1 MVNETGLKKET
12 SAALSY
18 ILGPVTGLIFLLLE
32 KDQFVRFHAMQ
43 SIVALGL
50 LLAAGIIFSLLPI
63 ISQLIWIV
71 YFVVLLAGAYQASQG
86 VRWEVPILGKIATKL
101 LSGK

>member
-1 MVNETGLKKET
+1 MANETGLKKET

-63 ISQLIWIV
+63 ISQLIWIA

-86 VRWEVPILGKIATKL
+86 VRWEVPVLGKIATKL